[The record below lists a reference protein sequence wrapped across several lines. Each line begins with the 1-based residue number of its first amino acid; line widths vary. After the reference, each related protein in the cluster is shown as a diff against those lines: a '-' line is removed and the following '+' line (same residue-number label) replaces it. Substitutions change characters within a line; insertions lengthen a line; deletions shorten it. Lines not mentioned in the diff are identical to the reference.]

1 VGLLIEFEL
10 EQRSW
15 ICERGIFRNILM
27 KLLLCKFEIN
37 YQALSYNMV
46 REYNITWTKKRSYV
60 RIYTAHKF
68 HGLQIKSA

>member
-15 ICERGIFRNILM
+15 ICEIGIFRNILM
-27 KLLLCKFEIN
+27 KLFCKFETK
-37 YQALSYNMV
+37 ALSYNMV
-46 REYNITWTKKRSYV
+46 REYNITWTKKLSYV

-68 HGLQIKSA
+68 HGLRIKSA